1 MVNIIEFNGKIVEID
16 ETRTPNDEDHYST
29 LNFIEDLVRELGI
42 SQKKV
47 SELYFGKN
55 PRYLEARKSLI
66 KNKKTPDFTF
76 DKETLAYL
84 EERLIEDAQNCLCL
98 VEKYKNANPNL
109 KGYSW
114 QQYHLHESDLK
125 ADYFKTIDSK
135 DKAYWYGF
143 LCADGYIANI
153 KEGRKKYDIGV
164 ELSIKDENQL
174 KRFCEYLGLNP
185 LQKIKKRKRIDEI
198 RGSLVTYWRA
208 RVVFTCKPMHEDLRA
223 HSFASSKTLRKDAP
237 KFDNE
242 ELMLAWLLGYYDGD
256 GTQGQTDICSASE
269 QFLKDI
275 KRKFNIKNEVREY
288 ETRVEDLKDLDSG
301 SVVKQYIYRL
311 RLGPNIFN
319 KMMDNYLDSMP
330 RKRNHF
336 KDNCLEILKE
346 KIGSDEKLQELAYKF
361 RRFELIEL
369 FDTSKHFLDKLIKDW
384 EISLPPNGYWKGKP
398 YNYSGKKKS

>member
-1 MVNIIEFNGKIVEID
+1 
-16 ETRTPNDEDHYST
+16 
-29 LNFIEDLVRELGI
+29 
-42 SQKKV
+42 
-47 SELYFGKN
+47 
-55 PRYLEARKSLI
+55 
-66 KNKKTPDFTF
+66 
-76 DKETLAYL
+76 
-84 EERLIEDAQNCLCL
+84 
-98 VEKYKNANPNL
+98 
-109 KGYSW
+109 
-114 QQYHLHESDLK
+114 
-125 ADYFKTIDSK
+125 
-135 DKAYWYGF
+135 
-143 LCADGYIANI
+143 
-153 KEGRKKYDIGV
+153 
-164 ELSIKDENQL
+164 
-174 KRFCEYLGLNP
+174 
-185 LQKIKKRKRIDEI
+185 
-198 RGSLVTYWRA
+198 
-208 RVVFTCKPMHEDLRA
+208 MHEDLRA

-330 RKRNHF
+330 RKRIHF

-384 EISLPPNGYWKGKP
+384 EISLPPNGYWR
-398 YNYSGKKKS
+398 